1 MTIRVALADER
12 EALEALQRRASLA
25 VEADREALQAN
36 PDAIELPAERIA
48 GGQVLVA
55 ENDHGVVGCALLRI
69 DGERAE
75 IDGLFVEPDHW
86 RGGIG
91 SQLVDAAVHEARRAG
106 LTLTV
111 VSSLEARPFYEHLGY
126 TVIATRPNGNRHQ
139 RFYMQKTL

>member
-1 MTIRVALADER
+1 MALADER

-25 VEADREALQAN
+25 VEADREVLEAN

-55 ENDHGVVGCALLRI
+55 DNVHGDVGCAVVRI

-75 IDGLFVEPDHW
+75 LDGLFVEPEHW

-91 SQLVDAAVHEARRAG
+91 SLLVDAAVHEARRAG

-111 VSSLEARPFYEHLGY
+111 VSSRDAQAFYEKCGFA
-126 TVIATRPNGNRHQ
+126 VEGPARTRFGPALRMS
-139 RFYMQKTL
+139 R